1 MKAGKIAGGE
11 TQVLESIRAGSAM
24 CVIIA
29 GDASEGSRKMY
40 SDKCKYYGV
49 PYMFY
54 SDRQALGHAV
64 GKDLRSALAVEDEGL
79 CQAIMKTAPELFEEE
94 S

>member
-1 MKAGKIAGGE
+1 
-11 TQVLESIRAGSAM
+11 
-24 CVIIA
+24 
-29 GDASEGSRKMY
+29 MY
-40 SDKCKYYGV
+40 
-49 PYMFY
+49 Y